1 LLLRSIVVF
10 ARFDMKPLKIAALGL
25 AAVLAVASLGLAFG
39 VPAGFLTKRVQDQI
53 ESRSGYRLRID
64 GDTKLAFRP
73 SPTVTLTRIS
83 LLDANGS
90 NAATGFAAE
99 SVRVSLSLGSLL
111 SGRPGITEVAIVKP
125 VLRAPLLHQRE
136 SRAAGALAPSRNER
150 PATTPA
156 VTVDRLIVEDGTVV
170 MSNARDRVE
179 MRIDRIG
186 AAPIAAEPAMEHP
199 AGPPRRLELC

>member
-1 LLLRSIVVF
+1 
-10 ARFDMKPLKIAALGL
+10 MKPLKIAALGL
-25 AAVLAVASLGLAFG
+25 AAVLVVALLGLAFG

-53 ESRSGYRLRID
+53 ESRTGYRLRID

-99 SVRVSLSLGSLL
+99 SVRVSASLASLL

-125 VLRAPLLHQRE
+125 VLRAPLLRRRE
-136 SRAAGALAPSRNER
+136 SPAGGVSAPARDERAAA
-150 PATTPA
+150 TPA
-156 VTVDRLIVEDGTVV
+156 VTVDRRSSRT
-170 MSNARDRVE
+170 
-179 MRIDRIG
+179 
-186 AAPIAAEPAMEHP
+186 APS
-199 AGPPRRLELC
+199 